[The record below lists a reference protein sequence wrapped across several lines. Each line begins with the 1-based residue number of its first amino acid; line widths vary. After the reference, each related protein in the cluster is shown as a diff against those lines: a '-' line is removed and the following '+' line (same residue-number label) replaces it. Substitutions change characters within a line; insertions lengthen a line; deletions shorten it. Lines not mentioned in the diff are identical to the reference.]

1 MVGST
6 TSLPS
11 KHLLLEP
18 QLAVTPSLTYTRALL
33 QKSHTLI
40 VFTFVHE
47 KRRSQE
53 DTTVDPAA
61 IRGLAPTLLASVGCL
76 PPSRDEYPRRVS

>member
-33 QKSHTLI
+33 QKSHTQRILSILI
-40 VFTFVHE
+40 IF
-47 KRRSQE
+47 
-53 DTTVDPAA
+53 
-61 IRGLAPTLLASVGCL
+61 L
-76 PPSRDEYPRRVS
+76 

>member
-18 QLAVTPSLTYTRALL
+18 QLAATPSLTYTRALL
-33 QKSHTLI
+33 QKSHTQMLKGKYEDLTRPPNE
-40 VFTFVHE
+40 VL
-47 KRRSQE
+47 SQLQFCRAKMSE
-53 DTTVDPAA
+53 EFYD
-61 IRGLAPTLLASVGCL
+61 
-76 PPSRDEYPRRVS
+76 

>member
-33 QKSHTLI
+33 QKSHTLMI
-40 VFTFVHE
+40 YTHVLNRGGRGVM
-47 KRRSQE
+47 S
-53 DTTVDPAA
+53 PAD
-61 IRGLAPTLLASVGCL
+61 LLGAAL
-76 PPSRDEYPRRVS
+76 